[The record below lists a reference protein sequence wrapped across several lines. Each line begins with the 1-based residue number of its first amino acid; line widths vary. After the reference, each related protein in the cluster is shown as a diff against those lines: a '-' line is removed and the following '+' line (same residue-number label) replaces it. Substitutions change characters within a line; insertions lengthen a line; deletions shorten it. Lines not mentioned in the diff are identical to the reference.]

1 MLNNGYYIHLG
12 TKFRC
17 RVYEKT
23 FESKFFMSIFS
34 MSFWG
39 MLCLID
45 FIRGGSVALIP

>member
-23 FESKFFMSIFS
+23 SNQNS
-34 MSFWG
+34 
-39 MLCLID
+39 LCL
-45 FIRGGSVALIP
+45 FLACPFGACYA